1 MSLYKEF
8 SSLFPYLQSVRKLK
22 NYLSFDVSF
31 PESWKL
37 PKKYVE
43 EDKIL
48 QQESP
53 IQGEKLFSFVSEFN
67 EQEVEKIVGNVK
79 SIINYNLEREEKER
93 LFQSK
98 VDELKNVFDV
108 ANSLGNE
115 FSNVAHF
122 STQTLGA
129 LSAVTAV
136 TGTTA
141 DNAAKVQAVFEQVAG
156 VSSET
161 AASLQMQVA
170 SLAQQAGASPKEV
183 LDDIAESA
191 EITSKFFKGDVNL
204 LKQQAIQAN
213 RLGTTLAGIAKTA
226 TSGRNDKLKT

>member
-48 QQESP
+48 QQESQTP
-53 IQGEKLFSFVSEFN
+53 NEKLFSFVSEFN
-67 EQEVEKIVGNVK
+67 EEEVEKIAGNVK

-98 VDELKNVFDV
+98 VDELKNVFEKQ
-108 ANSLGNE
+108 SLNNLKNLKFDIKSIQNLELEDNE
-115 FSNVAHF
+115 DEIKP
-122 STQTLGA
+122 
-129 LSAVTAV
+129 TA
-136 TGTTA
+136 
-141 DNAAKVQAVFEQVAG
+141 
-156 VSSET
+156 
-161 AASLQMQVA
+161 M
-170 SLAQQAGASPKEV
+170 
-183 LDDIAESA
+183 
-191 EITSKFFKGDVNL
+191 
-204 LKQQAIQAN
+204 
-213 RLGTTLAGIAKTA
+213 A
-226 TSGRNDKLKT
+226 TK